1 VKKLIST
8 ARNITH
14 SIHNQKIY
22 TEIEAVLGVEE
33 PFIQYINGRVM
44 NLQTPGT
51 LRFGLSIET
60 ADALLGELAQWIE
73 DARKQAAMLEL
84 KKAGE

>member
-1 VKKLIST
+1 VKKVITT

-14 SIHNQKIY
+14 SIHDGKIY

-33 PFIQYINGRVM
+33 PFSPFINGRIM
-44 NLQTPGT
+44 NFQTPGT
-51 LRFGLSIET
+51 LRFRLSIDT
-60 ADALLGELAQWIE
+60 ADALLGELARWIE
-73 DARKQAAMLEL
+73 DARKQAEMLEL